1 MYLLAFIFLFGY
13 NMIKYDYFLG
23 DENMSAVIE
32 KIISNVKQHPDQVV
46 IVDQGEGN
54 YFTYRSFDDYA
65 RKVAAKLQRLGVTR
79 RSFVTI
85 EFAFVFAA

>member
-1 MYLLAFIFLFGY
+1 MHLLAFIFLFGY

-46 IVDQGEGN
+46 IVGRN
-54 YFTYRSFDDYA
+54 SRSGRGQLLY
-65 RKVAAKLQRLGVTR
+65 LPQL
-79 RSFVTI
+79 
-85 EFAFVFAA
+85 